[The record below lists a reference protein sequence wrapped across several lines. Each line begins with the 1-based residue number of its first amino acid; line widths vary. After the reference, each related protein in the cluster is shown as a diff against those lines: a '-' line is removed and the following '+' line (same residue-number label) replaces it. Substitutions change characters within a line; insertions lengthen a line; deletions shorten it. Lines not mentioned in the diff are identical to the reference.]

1 MDQRRY
7 YGLDALRGVMMMLG
21 IVLHSAAL
29 HMTAPVLEISI
40 DPATSPIFLIVVLF
54 IHNFRMPLF
63 FVLAGFFASLLVKK
77 YELRGAL
84 VNRAKR
90 VLGPL
95 LLGMITILPLMG
107 VFAISYGASVR
118 FGEWQFLAT
127 WEQLLTLESEI
138 AEQLQILGTKTGLDV
153 PEGNELSPGHL
164 WFLYYLLYFYL
175 AIPVCRAAVNWAN
188 QTRYRSRI
196 SSGLRSP
203 LLLPALGLLTALTVL
218 PYPAAQVFGGFLF
231 FQKPSRMVRPTR
243 LDSCPRGTSC
253 QQHGLALQRLF
264 NAAALSR
271 RQSEWPQY
279 LDADFL
285 FLGSFPALFRFR
297 LTLDCLYLPILLLGL
312 PPARTRFPD
321 GGLAVVAAP
330 SECLPE
336 IRPGGSRHI
345 SDLLRDVSLPGPNI
359 MDWFAPAW
367 SAIRYGLALDEKTKP
382 GAAVGSPTKKEPD
395 RISDPAF
402 RIDRYSNGS
411 RTCFQGF
418 LGPVISPYPLKH
430 NGRDAV
436 PRGVIHAK
444 SCHI

>member
-118 FGEWQFLAT
+118 FGD
-127 WEQLLTLESEI
+127 ESEI

-196 SSGLRSP
+196 SSGLTSP
-203 LLLPALGLLTALTVL
+203 LLLPALGLMTVL
-218 PYPAAQVFGGFLF
+218 QTTPPFAALLRIVFCF
-231 FQKPSRMVRPTR
+231 
-243 LDSCPRGTSC
+243 
-253 QQHGLALQRLF
+253 RLF
-264 NAAALSR
+264 H
-271 RQSEWPQY
+271 P
-279 LDADFL
+279 
-285 FLGSFPALFRFR
+285 
-297 LTLDCLYLPILLLGL
+297 
-312 PPARTRFPD
+312 
-321 GGLAVVAAP
+321 
-330 SECLPE
+330 
-336 IRPGGSRHI
+336 
-345 SDLLRDVSLPGPNI
+345 
-359 MDWFAPAW
+359 
-367 SAIRYGLALDEKTKP
+367 
-382 GAAVGSPTKKEPD
+382 
-395 RISDPAF
+395 
-402 RIDRYSNGS
+402 
-411 RTCFQGF
+411 
-418 LGPVISPYPLKH
+418 
-430 NGRDAV
+430 
-436 PRGVIHAK
+436 
-444 SCHI
+444 